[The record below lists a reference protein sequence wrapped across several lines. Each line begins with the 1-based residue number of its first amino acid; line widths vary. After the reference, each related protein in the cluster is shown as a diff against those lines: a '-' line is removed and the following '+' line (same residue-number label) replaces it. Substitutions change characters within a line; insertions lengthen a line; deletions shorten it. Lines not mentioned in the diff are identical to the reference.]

1 MQGPNEKESF
11 YIYDRRM
18 VDFHKSL
25 PSKENSDFIYNS
37 PEVPDRI
44 LNIYKYLKE
53 QKLLEKM
60 E

>member
-1 MQGPNEKESF
+1 MQGANEKEAF

-25 PSKENSDFIYNS
+25 PSKENPDFIYNS

-53 QKLLEKM
+53 
-60 E
+60 